1 VDFIFEEEEKSARMH
16 IEILVE
22 ESTAEAALRNILPRI
37 LNPSD
42 SFGIHPFQGK
52 PDLLGKLP
60 QRLRGYQTWLPSNW
74 CIVVLIDADDDD
86 CRELKDR
93 LEQIAARSGLVTKP
107 TRRGEEPFQVLS
119 RLAIE
124 ELEAWFFG
132 DAEALHAAYPRIPP
146 SLGQKARFRDP
157 DAVKGG
163 TWEALERELK
173 RRGYHPEGSP
183 KITVAREVSRHMVP
197 ERNRSKSFQVFC
209 RGLAEIVSLSG

>member
-1 VDFIFEEEEKSARMH
+1 MH

-22 ESTAEAALRNILPRI
+22 ESSAEAALRNILPRI

-42 SFGIHPFQGK
+42 SFEIHPFQGK
-52 PDLLGKLP
+52 PDLLVKLP
-60 QRLRGYQTWLPSNW
+60 QRLKGYQTWLPPDW
-74 CIVVLIDADDDD
+74 RIVVLIDADDDN
-86 CRELKDR
+86 CRGLKDR
-93 LEQIAARSGLVTKP
+93 LEQIAARSGLVTKT

-124 ELEAWFFG
+124 ELEAWFLG

-146 SLGQKARFRDP
+146 NLGQKARFRDP

-173 RRGYHPEGSP
+173 RKGYHPEGSP
-183 KITVAREVSRHMVP
+183 KITVAREVSRYMVP
-197 ERNRSKSFQVFC
+197 ERNRSRSFQVF
-209 RGLAEIVSLSG
+209 RQGLREVISAQGD